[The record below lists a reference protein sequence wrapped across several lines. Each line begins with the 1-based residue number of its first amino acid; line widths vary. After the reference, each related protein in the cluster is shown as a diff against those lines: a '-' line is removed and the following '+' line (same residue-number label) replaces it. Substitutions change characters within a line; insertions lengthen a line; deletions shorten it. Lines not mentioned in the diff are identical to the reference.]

1 MKKSLLLFALALG
14 TSFAPAAHARGP
26 AVNASMAVDGKT
38 ILAEID
44 RRAEAF
50 DDQSYT
56 ATMEI
61 KKGTTTKKTLVFS
74 AVMKGLDKQFINFL
88 SPGDVAGMKVLLEG
102 TNNLYLYLPEF
113 GKVRRVAAHVQN
125 QGFLGS
131 TFTLSDLAEV
141 KLSPLYDA
149 VLVGTEGTLTTLSLT
164 PKAGVEAA
172 AAKIELTIDSTKGGV
187 TKLRY
192 FDGSGSAVRE
202 QVREEW
208 VKIADKLVPTKISM
222 ADLKAGDTTV
232 ITLSNVKVNQ
242 GVADDIFSRRSL
254 LR

>member
-1 MKKSLLLFALALG
+1 MD
-14 TSFAPAAHARGP
+14 
-26 AVNASMAVDGKT
+26 VDGAT
-38 ILAEID
+38 VLAEID
-44 RRAEAF
+44 RRAAAF

-61 KKGTTTKKTLVFS
+61 KKGSTVKKTLVFS
-74 AVMKGLDKQFINFL
+74 AVMKGLEKQFISFTA
-88 SPGDVAGMKVLLEG
+88 PGDVAGMKVLLEG

-113 GKVRRVAAHVQN
+113 GKVRRVAAHMQN

-131 TFTLSDLAEV
+131 HFTLSDLAEV
-141 KLSPLYDA
+141 KLSPIYDA
-149 VLVGTEGTLTTLSLT
+149 AVLGTEGTLTRLSLT
-164 PKAGVEAA
+164 PKSGVEAA
-172 AAKIELTIDSTKGGV
+172 AAKIEITIDSSKGGV

-192 FDGSGSAVRE
+192 FDGSGNAVRE

-208 VKIADKLVPTKISM
+208 VKIEGKLVPTRITMS
-222 ADLKAGDTTV
+222 DLKAGDSTV
-232 ITLSNVKVNQ
+232 ITLSNLKVNQ